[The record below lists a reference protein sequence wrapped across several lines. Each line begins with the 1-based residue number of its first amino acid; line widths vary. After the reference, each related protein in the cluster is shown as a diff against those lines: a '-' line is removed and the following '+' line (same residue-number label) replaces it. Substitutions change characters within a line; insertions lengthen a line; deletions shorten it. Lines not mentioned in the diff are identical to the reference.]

1 MVAVVLLIHPE
12 VAVAVDRNQDC
23 IDLAEGIVHVVEIA
37 LETAETV
44 QVGLEIVALEI
55 GPETADA
62 AGIALDV
69 EEIALSAVEE
79 IVLGSAEETD
89 HVVDWD
95 TVLETEAFVHYV
107 EEMRPGLVEE
117 GAVDLHEVC
126 HRSEGEVQLEEHWA
140 HSLQNNINII
150 IQLQG
155 NNLIIITLD

>member
-12 VAVAVDRNQDC
+12 VAVDQNQDC
-23 IDLAEGIVHVVEIA
+23 IDLAGGTVHVVEIA

-44 QVGLEIVALEI
+44 QGVVGLETVALEI